1 MSTFES
7 ILKYTQLTL
16 FAVILVV
23 FVAIIYLAIK
33 NKFIKG

>member
-1 MSTFES
+1 MSTFEL
-7 ILKYTQLTL
+7 IAKYTQLTL
-16 FAVILVV
+16 FAVVLVM